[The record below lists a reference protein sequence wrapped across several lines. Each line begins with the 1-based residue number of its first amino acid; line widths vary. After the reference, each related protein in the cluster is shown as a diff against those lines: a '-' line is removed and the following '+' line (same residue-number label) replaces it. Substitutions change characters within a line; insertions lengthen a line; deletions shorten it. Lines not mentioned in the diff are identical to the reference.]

1 MARITDQNKIE
12 RLKHSTMKLVVENGF
27 GGASAALIAKDA
39 NVASGYFYLHY
50 KGKYEMVNAILQEVY
65 QEVFEKFDQLQNEA
79 LSFSDTIDK
88 MVHHF
93 VRIANTEPIK
103 VKFLYVL
110 TSDYSFV
117 IDPHIRESTFKF
129 ISRLREFG
137 RTSGTLD
144 EAITDDDLYLILF
157 INTIQFINQRY
168 KNKPKGSSISE
179 ADVEH
184 LLYLF
189 NKLIRK
195 Q

>member
-12 RLKHSTMKLVVENGF
+12 RLKHSTMKLVVEHGF

-39 NVASGYFYLHY
+39 KVASGYFYLHY

-65 QEVFEKFDQLQNEA
+65 QEVFEKFDQLLSEA
-79 LSFSDTIDK
+79 SSFIDTLNK

-117 IDPHIRESTFKF
+117 IDPQIREDTFKF
-129 ISRLREFG
+129 ISRLKDFG
-137 RTSGTLD
+137 RSSGSLD

-168 KNKPKGSSISE
+168 KNNPKRESISE
-179 ADVEH
+179 EDIEH
-184 LLYLF
+184 MLYLL
-189 NKLIRK
+189 NKFIR
-195 Q
+195 